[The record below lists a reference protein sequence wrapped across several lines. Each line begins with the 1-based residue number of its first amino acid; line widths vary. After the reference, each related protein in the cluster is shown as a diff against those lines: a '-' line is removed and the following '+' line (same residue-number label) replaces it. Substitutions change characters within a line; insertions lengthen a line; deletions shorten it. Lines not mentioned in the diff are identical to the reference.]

1 MFQKAFKTLQD
12 SLNTGISGISSMVSN
27 LTSQKESSKSSSK
40 IRIKDKE
47 YFEDHLIAEGGYGY
61 IYQIT
66 SIQTKQKFA
75 LKIINYSSKSH
86 LSQIKNEIAL
96 WSKVSKDKNIV
107 RLYDYEITDK
117 TVYIIMELCE
127 QGTLLQYIKQFKE
140 PISETEA
147 LSILYQIISGIY
159 KLHSQQPPIAH
170 RDIKIENILKRDSTF
185 KLCDFGSASTDVL
198 DPSNANDDYKD
209 NQFALYEKVC
219 TFNYRPPEMVDKYTE
234 YVVNEKVDIWQL
246 GCLFY
251 AMIFKAHPFQDAEK
265 LTIISAEY
273 RINSV
278 VARYYSEKMID
289 LIRWMLTPNPQL
301 RPSCEELMNVLVG
314 WDDVKEIELCEE
326 VMALKR
332 KQMNGKGMDNK
343 NKGVGMLSEEEMK
356 KMQKKIKEK
365 EKNKKSKHKE
375 GNQNNG
381 DLLDFGF
388 GDEQSGFNN
397 NQHNNNNQYNNSNTN
412 KQEQQTDLLDFGF
425 INNSSSN
432 NSNQQNNIQ
441 QQSQQHSNN
450 DLLDFG
456 FEQSNSNT
464 NNSKNNQNSQ
474 NNNGGWMFEFMGG
487 AQNTMNNNNNQQQQ
501 KAQTSNDFF
510 FFEQQP
516 QNNNNNNHQVK
527 EVKSN
532 NNTNSNNFFDNFVGF
547 QVDNNKLNT
556 GVQSSYKQEQKSSS
570 NNQDILSFFQ

>member
-75 LKIINYSSKSH
+75 LKIINYSSKAH

-251 AMIFKAHPFQDAEK
+251 AMIFKVHPFQDAEK

-332 KQMNGKGMDNK
+332 KQMNGKGIDNK

-397 NQHNNNNQYNNSNTN
+397 NQHNNNQYNN
-412 KQEQQTDLLDFGF
+412 
-425 INNSSSN
+425 
-432 NSNQQNNIQ
+432 
-441 QQSQQHSNN
+441 
-450 DLLDFG
+450 
-456 FEQSNSNT
+456 
-464 NNSKNNQNSQ
+464 NSKQQLQQEIQLTQHYSKKDIHSSKLKLPKISSRFVI
-474 NNNGGWMFEFMGG
+474 GS
-487 AQNTMNNNNNQQQQ
+487 NNNNKYGRNCCKLYGECLVKKTQ
-501 KAQTSNDFF
+501 SNLRDILINPLKKYEFKSNEIVKYKQGETEKILSSEYYNNSYKSCCDIKRGVQPIESLRSNYRLMWDFVNKY
-510 FFEQQP
+510 P
-516 QNNNNNNHQVK
+516 KNNNNNNKYQRNVK
-527 EVKSN
+527 TLPKYHL
-532 NNTNSNNFFDNFVGF
+532 NTN
-547 QVDNNKLNT
+547 K
-556 GVQSSYKQEQKSSS
+556 E
-570 NNQDILSFFQ
+570 